1 MMWDSD
7 EQTALGVDAAHGAA
21 YVDALDDYAQA
32 QGQDAPGPWRA
43 LLYIGT
49 SDALLWAW
57 LRPRL
62 DYARGTA
69 DLRGYV
75 DLPELE
81 ELGRPLVALR
91 HGSEQTDALLRLAR
105 HLFGDE
111 SEPAVHL
118 ARLLQWL
125 RDRNYHVLMG
135 ALHEYRGHH

>member
-7 EQTALGVDAAHGAA
+7 EQTALGVDAVHGAA
-21 YVDALDDYAQA
+21 YVEALDDYAQDC
-32 QGQDAPGPWRA
+32 GRHAPEPWRA

-49 SDALLWAW
+49 SDAILWAW

-69 DLRGYV
+69 DLHGQVELPGVEDRGIS
-75 DLPELE
+75 L
-81 ELGRPLVALR
+81 AS
-91 HGSEQTDALLRLAR
+91 HGSTQVGQLLQVAR

-111 SEPAVHL
+111 SEPTIHL
-118 ARLLQWL
+118 TGLLQRL
-125 RDRNYHVLMG
+125 SDRSYHVLMG